1 MISERAS
8 VEPGS
13 RERDEVSDGTEMKI
27 ERHWEE
33 KKLMNSLQLQ
43 DFS

>member
-1 MISERAS
+1 MRGFQWSQ
-8 VEPGS
+8 GQ
-13 RERDEVSDGTEMKI
+13 ERDEVSDGTEMEI